1 MLDVSVKSKESRN
14 KISLVNVFY
23 QVFTVLL

>member
-14 KISLVNVFY
+14 KINLVNVFY